1 METPE
6 DEFFKEEE
14 EDEERNVRW
23 ELPDEED
30 EEDETD
36 DPQKKEIGCTP
47 KETDILETRTR
58 SGSRRRYAN
67 LTMEKKRGRFW
78 KTKFQKRW
86 ELEENIEDENSFM
99 LALAKRNMLQSN
111 FFQEGIIITD
121 EKRKRSPRRVKFSFE
136 NKVTL

>member
-1 METPE
+1 MEK
-6 DEFFKEEE
+6 DK
-14 EDEERNVRW
+14 V
-23 ELPDEED
+23 
-30 EEDETD
+30 D
-36 DPQKKEIGCTP
+36 DGRKSKVLSKTLEEIGCTP

-86 ELEENIEDENSFM
+86 ELEENTEDENSFM

-121 EKRKRSPRRVKFSFE
+121 EKKKS
-136 NKVTL
+136 